1 MLRRGAGQI
10 VAVSGAHGLVAPAY
24 RSANAAAKHAVRGY
38 YDALRAEVAADS
50 VGVTVVYPGLMRTA
64 LGMHALQ
71 GDGAPAGE
79 DPGGLDS
86 SALDPDYV
94 AQRVLTAVAAGR
106 EEVTVTQCSWRA
118 KALLRALW
126 PDQLFEQM
134 AAAATAAG
142 AIGSASSAAT
152 TREAF
157 AAEPADAAAAV

>member
-10 VAVSGAHGLVAPAY
+10 VAVSGVHGLVAPAR

-38 YDALRAEVAADS
+38 YDALRAELAADS

-71 GDGAPAGE
+71 ADGTPAAE
-79 DPGGLDS
+79 EPEGLHS

-94 AQRVLTAVAAGR
+94 AQRVLAAIAAGK
-106 EEVTVTQCSWRA
+106 EEVTVAQWSWRI

-126 PDQLFEQM
+126 LDKLFEQM
-134 AAAATAAG
+134 TAAAATAGDAAG
-142 AIGSASSAAT
+142 GANSS
-152 TREAF
+152 
-157 AAEPADAAAAV
+157 AAEPANAAAAV